1 MAPAGIGPGG
11 PRVALFDRELWRRG
25 SGLKLDSEAFLT
37 CSACGVEGAHELLYL
52 SEHLCASRC
61 ANCGKTHV
69 FTGHIYA
76 DYAKDLAG
84 RTAGLTGRVFGDVLK
99 RPTSVFGYPFKVA
112 AKPFQLVKEVTQLT
126 AFERGRHARTP
137 GLRS

>member
-1 MAPAGIGPGG
+1 MK
-11 PRVALFDRELWRRG
+11 LDRE
-25 SGLKLDSEAFLT
+25 AVLT
-37 CSACGVEGAHELLYL
+37 CSACGVEGPHELLYL

-84 RTAGLTGRVFGDVLK
+84 RTAGLTGKFVGDVLK
-99 RPTSVFGYPFKVA
+99 RPTEVFRYPFKAVG
-112 AKPFQLVKEVTQLT
+112 KPFQLLREMSQVTD
-126 AFERGRHARTP
+126 FERRRRSRTP
-137 GLRS
+137 TLKP